1 MYKNYP
7 VLVRSMLY
15 AGAVC
20 TVVGLLVHDHTVKG
34 IFVILSVVFYLS
46 GCIQLFLF
54 KKKPQFFDDKKT
66 RQ

>member
-20 TVVGLLVHDHTVKG
+20 TVVGLLVHNHTVKG
-34 IFVILSVVFYLS
+34 IFLIFGVVFYLS
-46 GCIQLFLF
+46 GCILLLLF
-54 KKKPQFFDDKKT
+54 KKK
-66 RQ
+66 RVI